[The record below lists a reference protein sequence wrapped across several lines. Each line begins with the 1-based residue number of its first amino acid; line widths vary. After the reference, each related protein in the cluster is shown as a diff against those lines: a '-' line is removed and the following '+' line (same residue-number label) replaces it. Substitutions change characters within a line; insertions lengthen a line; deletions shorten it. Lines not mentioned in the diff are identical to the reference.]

1 MSVAPVELERLIAD
15 MSDVEFDALVA
26 RVRAPD
32 TREHLREIAAAYVPA
47 EVLDE
52 FIDSLSLSKFVR
64 ADGQV
69 DVDSARRRFSA
80 FFPSAAAG
88 LADLDADI
96 SASMRRDR
104 W

>member
-1 MSVAPVELERLIAD
+1 MAPVELERLIAD
-15 MSDVEFDALVA
+15 MSDVEFDTLVA

-52 FIDSLSLSKFVR
+52 FIDALSPSKFVH
-64 ADGQV
+64 ADGRV
-69 DVDSARRRFSA
+69 DVDGARLRFAA

-88 LADLDADI
+88 LSDLDADI
-96 SASMRRDR
+96 VSTMRRATDA
-104 W
+104 